1 NRRSHLRICVPRR
14 KLRARRHPARGT
26 IGGTAIEHFTLQTSH
41 FTLIDQLM
49 IGIQL
54 MTERHPRRFIF
65 LIALI
70 LTGLASIPM
79 VPSAQMQGAPTVL
92 IGGTVIDG
100 NGGSPIADAAIVIAG
115 TRIEAVG
122 PRAAV
127 SIP

>member
-1 NRRSHLRICVPRR
+1 
-14 KLRARRHPARGT
+14 
-26 IGGTAIEHFTLQTSH
+26 
-41 FTLIDQLM
+41 M

-70 LTGLASIPM
+70 LTGLASIPT
-79 VPSAQMQGAPTVL
+79 VPSAQMHGAPTVL

-127 SIP
+127 SIPPGANQVDARGR